1 MKALKSLLQKAG
13 LTGIAIKLYS
23 IVLTTILGIICL
35 ISLSLFNSHNDL
47 MATKRS
53 ELAHLVQAAHSTIQ
67 SFHARVQKG
76 ELTEAEAKLQ
86 AKKAIA
92 DLRYQGD
99 NYFWINDL
107 TPSMVMHP
115 IKPQLDGKNLSG
127 VKDPNGTF
135 LFVEFVK
142 ATRETGEGFVNYMW
156 PKPGLTDAQSKVAF
170 VKEFKPWAW
179 IIGSGSYIDDI
190 DALFW
195 SNAKYLLIFSACIFF
210 GIIGASLLLA
220 RSINRP
226 MRQLTSSML
235 NLAEGNL
242 EVEIPQAGKN
252 DEISQMAQA
261 LQIFK
266 NNAKERRAL
275 AEKQEEQKIIN
286 ERQKKL
292 DLLALADK
300 FDSQVSTIVKS
311 VGNASEQLG
320 VVTGEMVSS
329 TNENK
334 TRVGAIAEA
343 MNTTNRNVETVARA
357 SQELSSS
364 ISEISS
370 QMSESTR
377 VSRSAVEEVKRA
389 NNVIEGLSGA
399 SEAIGNIVRL
409 IQEIAEQTNLLALN
423 ATIEAARAGD
433 AGKGF
438 AVVASEVKG
447 LASQTG
453 KATEE
458 IASQIESIQS
468 SISEA
473 VIAIEQVDNTIE
485 KLSDISSTIAAA
497 VEEQGYAADEISTN
511 IAEAADG
518 TSNAS
523 NNTNILN
530 DLADRNGNSAEGMT
544 ISARQLNNEILEL
557 RHSVDGFIR
566 EIRDQNKEVNAA

>member
-1 MKALKSLLQKAG
+1 MKALNSFLQKAG
-13 LTGIAIKLYS
+13 LTGIAVKLYS
-23 IVLTTILGIICL
+23 IVITTILGIICL
-35 ISLSLFNSHNDL
+35 ISLSLYNSHNDL

-53 ELAHLVQAAHSTIQ
+53 ELTHLVQSANSTLQ
-67 SFHARVQKG
+67 AFYTRAKKG

-86 AKKAIA
+86 AKKAISE
-92 DLRYQGD
+92 LRYQGD

-107 TPSMVMHP
+107 TPNMIMHP
-115 IKPQLDGKNLSG
+115 IKPQLDGKNLSA

-135 LFVEFVK
+135 LFKEFVK
-142 ATRETGEGFVNYMW
+142 ETRSTGEGFVNYMW
-156 PKPGLTDAQSKVAF
+156 PKPGHSAPQAKIAF
-170 VKEFKPWAW
+170 VKEFKPWGW
-179 IIGSGSYIDDI
+179 IVGSGSYIDDI
-190 DALFW
+190 EAIFW
-195 SNAKYLLIFSACIFF
+195 SNAKFLLTVSAAIFF
-210 GIIGASLLLA
+210 GIIAASLLLA
-220 RSINRP
+220 RSIERP

-242 EVEIPQAGKN
+242 EIDIPQSGRR
-252 DEISQMAQA
+252 DEIGQMAQA

-266 NNAKERRAL
+266 TNAAERRAL
-275 AEKQEEQKIIN
+275 AKKQEEQKVIN

-292 DLLALADK
+292 ELLALADK

-311 VGNASEQLG
+311 VGSASEQLG
-320 VVTGEMVSS
+320 IVTSEMMNS
-329 TNENK
+329 TSENK
-334 TRVGAIAEA
+334 TRVSAIAQA
-343 MNTTNRNVETVARA
+343 MDTTNRNVETVSRA

-364 ISEISS
+364 ITEISS

-377 VSRSAVEEVKRA
+377 VSRNAVEEVKRA

-473 VIAIEQVDNTIE
+473 VVAIGQVDTTIE
-485 KLSDISSTIAAA
+485 KLSDISSSIAAA
-497 VEEQGYAADEISTN
+497 VEEQGYAAGEISTN

-523 NNTNILN
+523 SNTNILN
-530 DLADRNGNSAEGMT
+530 DLADRNGNSAESMT
-544 ISARQLNNEILEL
+544 LSARQLNNEILEL
-557 RHSVDGFIR
+557 RQSVDGFVR
-566 EIRDQNKEVNAA
+566 EIRDQNKEANAA